1 MFKKFIFIIV
11 FMLFFFGVNPVQ
23 SNGMNFSVP
32 QEIMVYA
39 FNGSLILNV
48 SFFSKKAFLNSQIV
62 TSNYEIYI
70 IISYYFSQE
79 KCTQITI

>member
-1 MFKKFIFIIV
+1 MLKKIIFVIA

-48 SFFSKKAFLNSQIV
+48 SFFIKKAFLNSHIL
-62 TSNYEIYI
+62 TTNYENYI
-70 IISYYFSQE
+70 TIFYYCSQE